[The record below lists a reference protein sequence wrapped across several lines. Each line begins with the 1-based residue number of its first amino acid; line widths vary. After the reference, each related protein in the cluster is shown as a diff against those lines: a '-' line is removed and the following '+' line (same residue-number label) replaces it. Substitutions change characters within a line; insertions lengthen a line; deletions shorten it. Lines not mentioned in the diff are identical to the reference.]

1 MTALRLQT
9 GGKQQIFPASLGVEV
24 GCVCVEGGGVVVVGE
39 GGVRGESRKTIEET
53 GKGNQM
59 TALRFQTGG
68 INIRHPRP
76 PFRGFT

>member
-1 MTALRLQT
+1 M
-9 GGKQQIFPASLGVEV
+9 
-24 GCVCVEGGGVVVVGE
+24 CVCGRARRVVVAE
-39 GGVRGESRKTIEET
+39 GGVRGGGESRKTIEET